1 MTGGGR
7 VLAVPDGS
15 VGWNIKNIGGRPTA
29 DPKIRSLK
37 VRLTEKQ
44 YSKIGNAAD
53 AKGVKKADVIRN
65 LIDEM

>member
-7 VLAVPDGS
+7 VLAVPDDSGNWD
-15 VGWNIKNIGGRPTA
+15 VRNIGGRPNLDLT
-29 DPKIRSLK
+29 RSLK

-44 YSKIGNAAD
+44 YSKIESAAD
-53 AKGVKKADVIRN
+53 AQRIKKVDVIRN